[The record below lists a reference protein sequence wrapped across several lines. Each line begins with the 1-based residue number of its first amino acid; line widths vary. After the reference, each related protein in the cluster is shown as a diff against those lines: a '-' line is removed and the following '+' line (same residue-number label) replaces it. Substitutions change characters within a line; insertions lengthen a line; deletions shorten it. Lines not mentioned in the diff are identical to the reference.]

1 MSKKYYFFVYYPRS
15 KKENDSDIDFV
26 EPKDKTQVPE
36 CLYTFEDAPKDTFYY
51 YKIFKAIKTQTKEK
65 KSNICHYEFIIGEEM
80 YIIKFNTKGGSIF
93 IFDVDLKFGKE
104 IIPIRRKIE
113 QTDIKYNEELNY
125 FIEALKAKEEES
137 MINELYKDTLELYQE
152 KKLFSLLITLFI
164 KIYEKD
170 LCSKLLKKFKEMNT
184 NINKGK
190 KVKETN
196 MARKSYL
203 KYYTSIFNQII
214 SKSEKLI
221 VDNNYNAIKFYGI
234 LLCYLNYDY
243 ENFNFLLDKLYK
255 KRPKDLFYL
264 FNIDI

>member
-1 MSKKYYFFVYYPRS
+1 
-15 KKENDSDIDFV
+15 
-26 EPKDKTQVPE
+26 
-36 CLYTFEDAPKDTFYY
+36 
-51 YKIFKAIKTQTKEK
+51 
-65 KSNICHYEFIIGEEM
+65 
-80 YIIKFNTKGGSIF
+80 
-93 IFDVDLKFGKE
+93 
-104 IIPIRRKIE
+104 
-113 QTDIKYNEELNY
+113 
-125 FIEALKAKEEES
+125 
-137 MINELYKDTLELYQE
+137 
-152 KKLFSLLITLFI
+152 
-164 KIYEKD
+164 
-170 LCSKLLKKFKEMNT
+170 MNT

-234 LLCYLNYDY
+234 LLCYLNFYDY

-264 FNIDI
+264 FTIDI